1 MQNEIGYIQR
11 TMPPYRLHSHTVGTR
26 HFRETPNFSN
36 VFLTPLYTPFT
47 SSELINSLLF
57 VLLTCYICTHIHDV
71 VFQVETQNLIITFHD
86 LFTSPH
92 MIGSRLQ

>member
-1 MQNEIGYIQR
+1 MKSDISKEQCHHIDCTHILLEPD
-11 TMPPYRLHSHTVGTR
+11 TLERLQTFQT
-26 HFRETPNFSN
+26 F
-36 VFLTPLYTPFT
+36 FLTPLYTPFT